1 MASGPS
7 ISQVLVESLRSNLRG
22 PRETSTIKLEVQ
34 AAVAPDREQR
44 AWMLVALA
52 ARMRQE
58 GRTDLARVAVD
69 GAVALDGGPAP
80 TRAARTCMVSIHADD
95 GDFDAAVKLGE
106 ELLAEGA
113 DPYLLKAMA
122 RVYWGL
128 WRKTKDEAWHD
139 RWWRIHVRL
148 HESAPAG

>member
-1 MASGPS
+1 VAGGPS
-7 ISQVLVESLRSNLRG
+7 ISQVLVESLRSHLRG
-22 PRETSTIKLEVQ
+22 PRETSTIELAVQ

-58 GRTDLARVAVD
+58 GRTDLGRLAVD
-69 GAVALDGGPAP
+69 GAVSLDAGVAP
-80 TRAARTCMVSIHADD
+80 TRAARICAVSLHADD
-95 GDFDAAVKLGE
+95 GDFEAAAKLGE
-106 ELLAEGA
+106 ELLAEGH
-113 DPYLLKAMA
+113 DPYLLKALA

-139 RWWRIHVRL
+139 HWWRIHVRL
-148 HESAPAG
+148 HESAPA

>member
-1 MASGPS
+1 VASGPS
-7 ISQVLVESLRSNLRG
+7 IPQVLVESLRSHLRG
-22 PRETSTIKLEVQ
+22 ARETSTIELAVQ

-58 GRTDLARVAVD
+58 GHTDLARVAVD
-69 GAVALDGGPAP
+69 GAVALDAGEAP
-80 TRAARTCMVSIHADD
+80 TRAARTCAVAVHTDD
-95 GDFDAAVKLGE
+95 GDFEAAVKLGE
-106 ELLAEGA
+106 ELLAGGA

-139 RWWRIHVRL
+139 RWWNVHVRL
-148 HESAPAG
+148 HESPAA

>member
-1 MASGPS
+1 MTGGPS
-7 ISQVLVESLRSNLRG
+7 ISQVLVESLRSHLRG
-22 PRETSTIKLEVQ
+22 PRETSTIELAVQ

-58 GRTDLARVAVD
+58 GQTDLARVAVD
-69 GAVALDGGPAP
+69 GAVALDAGPAP
-80 TRAARTCMVSIHADD
+80 TRAAQTCAVAVHADD
-95 GDFDAAVKLGE
+95 GDFEAAAKLGE
-106 ELLAEGA
+106 QLLADGH

-139 RWWRIHVRL
+139 RWWRIHVQL
-148 HESAPAG
+148 HEAPAA

>member
-1 MASGPS
+1 VASGPS
-7 ISQVLVESLRSNLRG
+7 LSQALVESLRSHLRG
-22 PRETSTIKLEVQ
+22 PRENATIELAVQ
-34 AAVAPDREQR
+34 AAIEPDREQR
-44 AWMLVALA
+44 AWKLVALA

-69 GAVALDGGPAP
+69 GAVALDAGAAP
-80 TRAARTCMVSIHADD
+80 TRAAQTCAVGLHADD
-95 GDFDAAVKLGE
+95 GDFEAAAKLGE
-106 ELLAEGA
+106 ELLAEGH

-128 WRKTKDEAWHD
+128 WRKTKDETWHD

-148 HESAPAG
+148 HESAPA